1 MGFGHPDKTN
11 TSYDDAVRQIILAE
25 REDMWGPIDGE
36 IVAVYP
42 DRQTADVQPFYSKR
56 LNGVPTPVTKLL
68 DVPIEFP
75 RAGGGA
81 VTHPYKVG
89 DRVRLT
95 PQMRDTSNYDETGA
109 TFELGSDRSFSL
121 SDMRAT
127 ITGGDSLKDPLP
139 SFDPDNTH
147 IRANASGTFG
157 MRFSPDGK
165 FKIEG
170 SEGNLYEIIA
180 EFMEIIAADQLLITY
195 GSSAGTGHRLF
206 NQAPLMA
213 LAAKVRAM
221 AL

>member
-1 MGFGHPDKTN
+1 MKGYVGKTN
-11 TSYDDAVRQIILAE
+11 TLLEDVIDAKILAE
-25 REDMWGPIDGE
+25 REDQWGPMDGE
-36 IVAVYP
+36 ITAVDYA
-42 DRQTADVQPFYSKR
+42 RQTASVRVFYKKN
-56 LNGVPTPVTKLL
+56 LAGVPTQVPDLV
-68 DVPIEFP
+68 DVPVEFP

-81 VTHPYKVG
+81 ITHPYKAG
-89 DRVRLT
+89 DKVRLT
-95 PQMRDTSNYDETGA
+95 PKMRDSTAYDTDGGA
-109 TFELGSDRSFSL
+109 YTAASERSFNL
-121 SDMRAT
+121 SDMTAT